1 MAVRAQYDED
11 KIKVIDTLLQEFA
24 LHQILEV
31 LKEAENTG
39 EGGFDHPL
47 DKYDSSL
54 KTVIDKALND
64 GLLKIEDWDEGQEYI
79 MTDIG
84 RKLLGDM
91 TVKLDGYKE
100 TYESAPEMEALMA
113 TDMSEYVR
121 ASYYGGYK
129 DGKYH
134 DFEAEA
140 LDQVPTLWQKA
151 ILDVNFFEYLISD
164 KSNYTSTSAPS
175 DVDSNLHNMPTL
187 PRELQNIE
195 PEVIVKDHSNVTP
208 KTFRWVWP
216 IFWSGLATLISSS
229 FVFSAGGGGL
239 FSWICFLI
247 SCFFLA
253 HTGTKKLTID
263 PDGIEYKSLL
273 GSAKIPWEDLDA
285 LDETVIQGYENSRTI
300 CLESVHGESIEV
312 SDWMFNY
319 TQLTV
324 LLRKNLE

>member
-11 KIKVIDTLLQEFA
+11 KIKVVDSLLHEFA
-24 LHQILEV
+24 LHQILEL

-47 DKYDSSL
+47 DKYDSNL
-54 KTVIDKALND
+54 KPVIDKALSD

-79 MTDIG
+79 LTDNGRQLLDNMT
-84 RKLLGDM
+84 L
-91 TVKLDGYKE
+91 KLDTYKE

-129 DGKYH
+129 DGKYQ

-140 LDQVPTLWQKA
+140 LSGVPTLWQKA

-164 KSNYTSTSAPS
+164 SSNYVSTTRAS
-175 DVDSNLHNMPTL
+175 DVDSNLHNMPNL

-195 PEVIVKDHSNVTP
+195 QEVVVKDHSHVTP

-216 IFWSGLATLISSS
+216 IFWSGLATLITASY
-229 FVFSAGGGGL
+229 VFSGGGL
-239 FSWICFLI
+239 FSWVPFLI
-247 SCFFLA
+247 SSFFLA
-253 HTGTKKLTID
+253 HTGSKKLTID
-263 PDGIEYKSLL
+263 PDGIEYKSIL
-273 GSAKIPWEDLDA
+273 GNAKIPWEDLDA

-300 CLESVHGESIEV
+300 CLESVHGEAIEV